1 MDVIRVRAPSKAH
14 AERLVA
20 SLGGGFSVSLDG
32 GDPSTEVELRLDTAT
47 ATRLVELFD
56 RLGGWLSDGG
66 LEACQI
72 GLGERTY
79 TLLAAKAGVP
89 NDPTA
94 FLLERT
100 IQLQTALDTRV
111 VIEQAKGVIAARES
125 ISPDEAFQKIRR
137 QARSERR
144 KLHDVAA
151 EIVTTTA
158 SRCRAGERG
167 LLIEESPPT
176 ALLWGGSS
184 MSPTRRSGLGFWETQ
199 PGNRTGRC
207 RDLPKR
213 VLGRQKP

>member
-14 AERLVA
+14 AERLMA
-20 SLGGGFSVSLDG
+20 SLDGGFSVSLDG
-32 GDPSTEVELRLDTAT
+32 GDPSTEVELKLDSETAT
-47 ATRLVELFD
+47 KLVELFD

-79 TLLAAKAGVP
+79 TLLAAKAGEP

-111 VIEQAKGVIAARES
+111 VIEQAKGIVAVRES
-125 ISPDEAFQKIRR
+125 ISPDDAFQKIRR

-144 KLHDVAA
+144 KLHDVAT
-151 EIVTTTA
+151 EIVSTTA
-158 SRCRAGERG
+158 QAGVEQVR
-167 LLIEESPPT
+167 EHS
-176 ALLWGGSS
+176 
-184 MSPTRRSGLGFWETQ
+184 
-199 PGNRTGRC
+199 
-207 RDLPKR
+207 
-213 VLGRQKP
+213 